1 MHINTYFYACNFN
14 LLYDIQIIKCAQV
27 VESGK
32 APDCRS
38 GDRGF
43 KSLPALGIKNGAQRI

>member
-1 MHINTYFYACNFN
+1 MHNNTYFYVRNFN
-14 LLYDIQIIKCAQV
+14 LLHDIQIIKCAQV

-43 KSLPALGIKNGAQRI
+43 KSLPALGINNGAQRI